1 MQSEISYALGLL
13 LANSLRNQVNT
24 EDIDKEDFMKGFWAM
39 FYGQE
44 VTMQPEEASGLAD
57 KYIRQVTTKKAMEMI
72 ELEKNFLVD
81 NAKRLGVITT
91 PSGLQYEIITEGT
104 GRIPR
109 QQNKVMAHYE
119 GKLVS
124 GKVFDSSYRRGQ
136 PATFPVGGL
145 IQGWQ
150 EALQLMPTGSKWRLF
165 IPSHLGYGT
174 KGAGADIP
182 ANATLI
188 FELELLSIV

>member
-165 IPSHLGYGT
+165 IPSHLGYGA

>member
-13 LANSLRNQVNT
+13 LANTLRNQVNT

-39 FYGQE
+39 FYGEE
-44 VTMQPEEASGLAD
+44 VKMQPEEASGLAD
-57 KYIRQVTTKKAMEMI
+57 KYIRQVTAKKAMEMI
-72 ELEKNFLVD
+72 ELEKNFLVN
-81 NAKRLGVITT
+81 NAKRVGVTTT
-91 PSGLQYEIITEGT
+91 PSGLQYEIVTEGT

-109 QQNKVMAHYE
+109 QQNKVVAHYE

-165 IPSHLGYGT
+165 IPASLGYGT

>member
-81 NAKRLGVITT
+81 NAKRLGVVTT

>member
-13 LANSLRNQVNT
+13 LANSLRNQVVV
-24 EDIDKEDFMKGFWAM
+24 EDIDKEDFQKGFWAM
-39 FYGQE
+39 FYGEE
-44 VTMQPEEASGLAD
+44 VALQPAEASALAD
-57 KYIRQVTTKKAMEMI
+57 KYIRQATTKKAMLAVQE
-72 ELEKNFLVD
+72 EENFFVE
-81 NAKRLGVITT
+81 NAKRLGVIAR
-91 PSGLQYEIITEGT
+91 PSGLQYEIISEGT
-104 GRIPR
+104 GRVPR

-119 GKLVS
+119 GKLLN
-124 GKVFDSSYRRGQ
+124 GKVFDSSYRRGE

-150 EALQLMPTGSKWRLF
+150 EALQIMPEGSKWRLYV
-165 IPSHLGYGT
+165 PSKLGYGA

-188 FELELLSIV
+188 FDLELLKVM